1 MFPRSKQTAPKAIA
15 LLTAILLPNAALSIA
30 LLAPPSIAR
39 AEAPEALQLATP
51 AAPSKCKQ
59 TTTKFQDGEGY
70 TWYFS
75 FVSWTDNSTNEDGF
89 ILETWW
95 RNQSGEWV
103 LAGSRYMAANSTLTS
118 FGFYGRDVP
127 NYRFRVKAFN
137 ASGDS
142 AWSNWGR

>member
-51 AAPSKCKQ
+51 AAPSNCKQ
-59 TTTKFQDGEGY
+59 KTTKFQDGEGH
-70 TWYFS
+70 TWQFS

-89 ILETWW
+89 TVETW
-95 RNQSGEWV
+95 RSQPGGWV
-103 LAGSRYMAANSTLTS
+103 LAGSQNLAANSTGVQVTA
-118 FGFYGRDVP
+118 GQG
-127 NYRFRVKAFN
+127 YRFRVKAFN

-142 AWSNWGR
+142 AWSNWAH